1 MSASRIQEILKPVMS
16 QKKEKKSVL
25 SAGPGEGKE
34 VEQCVDHARKGSEEA
49 FGRLIEIFA
58 PRLQAMIYRMI
69 LDWDETRDVSQ
80 ETFVSA
86 YEALPR
92 FDGPGKFQSW
102 LFRIGARK
110 ALDVIRRRKRHPEA
124 RVAASEKEIEHIAER
139 GEADPAVEHHELAAA
154 IEQAVGELPADQR
167 TAFVLSEY
175 EDWSSRDIAGVIGGS
190 EKRVETQLYRARAFL
205 REKLQKF
212 L

>member
-1 MSASRIQEILKPVMS
+1 MS
-16 QKKEKKSVL
+16 QEKEPPPML
-25 SAGPGEGKE
+25 SANPGEKKE
-34 VEQCVDHARKGSEEA
+34 VEQCVDRAHKGSEEA

-58 PRLQAMIYRMI
+58 PRLQSMIYRMI
-69 LDWDETRDVSQ
+69 LDWDETRDVAQ

-92 FDGPGKFQSW
+92 FDGRGKFQSW

-139 GEADPAVEHHELAAA
+139 GEADPGVERHELAAA
-154 IEQAVGELPADQR
+154 IEQAVEQLPADQR
-167 TAFVLSEY
+167 TAFILSEY
-175 EDWSSRDIAGVIGGS
+175 EDWSSREIAGVIGGS
-190 EKRVETQLYRARAFL
+190 EKRVEMQLYRARALL

>member
-1 MSASRIQEILKPVMS
+1 MLNREEKISRSSSDSTEATELNLCI
-16 QKKEKKSVL
+16 EK
-25 SAGPGEGKE
+25 
-34 VEQCVDHARKGSEEA
+34 ARKGDEGA

-86 YEALPR
+86 YEALSR
-92 FDGPGKFQSW
+92 FDGRGKFQSW

-110 ALDVIRRRKRHPEA
+110 AIDLIRRRKRHPEA
-124 RVAASEKEIEHIAER
+124 RVAASEGELEAIAGRGRSDPGVER
-139 GEADPAVEHHELAAA
+139 NELTIA
-154 IEQAVGELPADQR
+154 IEQAVQELPADQR

-175 EDWSSRDIAGVIGGS
+175 ENWSSREIANVIGGS
-190 EKRVETQLYRARAFL
+190 EKRVEMQLYRARALL
-205 REKLQKF
+205 REKLKKF